1 MKLLYSL
8 ILFISIFLV
17 SGCSFNQIALGPD
30 NGKNYTVSYDDS
42 IPESL
47 KEIIDMSF
55 RHSSTKDENKTRIFI
70 KDFNSTNYNIYAGSS
85 LRSLEGEVTASIKLE
100 IISNSKTNNKNIKVM
115 KRYNSSEL
123 NPYAEQE
130 AIRSLKEIIDNE
142 IFNQILLEVNFFE
155 MWISFSR
162 EISRKISKYF
172 FIYGSEVVLRNNSKD
187 LIKKYLSQKG
197 FNERRLITKEN
208 FDQIEQIIIESSG
221 GSLFGSKLIIDISH
235 DQGRL
240 PDKLEKI
247 FQIENI
253 FNNEN
258 ITIIINSHNE
268 KLNTKTKLYKAMEKM
283 HLLLNVE
290 N

>member
-115 KRYNSSEL
+115 KRYNSREL

-142 IFNQILLEVNFFE
+142 ICNQILLEVNFFE
-155 MWISFSR
+155 M
-162 EISRKISKYF
+162 
-172 FIYGSEVVLRNNSKD
+172 
-187 LIKKYLSQKG
+187 
-197 FNERRLITKEN
+197 
-208 FDQIEQIIIESSG
+208 
-221 GSLFGSKLIIDISH
+221 
-235 DQGRL
+235 
-240 PDKLEKI
+240 
-247 FQIENI
+247 
-253 FNNEN
+253 
-258 ITIIINSHNE
+258 
-268 KLNTKTKLYKAMEKM
+268 
-283 HLLLNVE
+283 
-290 N
+290 

>member
-1 MKLLYSL
+1 MKLFYSL

-17 SGCSFNQIALGPD
+17 SSCSFNQIALGPD

-55 RHSSTKDENKTRIFI
+55 RHSSTKDKNKTRIFI

-115 KRYNSSEL
+115 KRYNSREL

-155 MWISFSR
+155 M
-162 EISRKISKYF
+162 
-172 FIYGSEVVLRNNSKD
+172 
-187 LIKKYLSQKG
+187 
-197 FNERRLITKEN
+197 
-208 FDQIEQIIIESSG
+208 
-221 GSLFGSKLIIDISH
+221 
-235 DQGRL
+235 
-240 PDKLEKI
+240 
-247 FQIENI
+247 
-253 FNNEN
+253 
-258 ITIIINSHNE
+258 
-268 KLNTKTKLYKAMEKM
+268 
-283 HLLLNVE
+283 
-290 N
+290 

>member
-115 KRYNSSEL
+115 KRYSSSEL
-123 NPYAEQE
+123 NPFAEQE
-130 AIRSLKEIIDNE
+130 AVRSLKEIIDNE
-142 IFNQILLEVNFFE
+142 ICNQILLEVNFFE
-155 MWISFSR
+155 M
-162 EISRKISKYF
+162 
-172 FIYGSEVVLRNNSKD
+172 
-187 LIKKYLSQKG
+187 
-197 FNERRLITKEN
+197 
-208 FDQIEQIIIESSG
+208 
-221 GSLFGSKLIIDISH
+221 
-235 DQGRL
+235 
-240 PDKLEKI
+240 
-247 FQIENI
+247 
-253 FNNEN
+253 
-258 ITIIINSHNE
+258 
-268 KLNTKTKLYKAMEKM
+268 
-283 HLLLNVE
+283 
-290 N
+290 

>member
-55 RHSSTKDENKTRIFI
+55 RHSSTKDKNKTRIFI

-115 KRYNSSEL
+115 KRYNSREL

-155 MWISFSR
+155 M
-162 EISRKISKYF
+162 
-172 FIYGSEVVLRNNSKD
+172 
-187 LIKKYLSQKG
+187 
-197 FNERRLITKEN
+197 
-208 FDQIEQIIIESSG
+208 
-221 GSLFGSKLIIDISH
+221 
-235 DQGRL
+235 
-240 PDKLEKI
+240 
-247 FQIENI
+247 
-253 FNNEN
+253 
-258 ITIIINSHNE
+258 
-268 KLNTKTKLYKAMEKM
+268 
-283 HLLLNVE
+283 
-290 N
+290 

>member
-142 IFNQILLEVNFFE
+142 ICNQILLEVNFFE
-155 MWISFSR
+155 M
-162 EISRKISKYF
+162 
-172 FIYGSEVVLRNNSKD
+172 
-187 LIKKYLSQKG
+187 
-197 FNERRLITKEN
+197 
-208 FDQIEQIIIESSG
+208 
-221 GSLFGSKLIIDISH
+221 
-235 DQGRL
+235 
-240 PDKLEKI
+240 
-247 FQIENI
+247 
-253 FNNEN
+253 
-258 ITIIINSHNE
+258 
-268 KLNTKTKLYKAMEKM
+268 
-283 HLLLNVE
+283 
-290 N
+290 

>member
-55 RHSSTKDENKTRIFI
+55 NHSSTKDEIKTRIFI
-70 KDFNSTNYNIYAGSS
+70 RDFNSTNYNIYAGSS

-100 IISNSKTNNKNIKVM
+100 IISNSRTNNKNIKVM

-123 NPYAEQE
+123 NPFAERE
-130 AIRSLKEIIDNE
+130 AIRSIKEIIDNE

-155 MWISFSR
+155 M
-162 EISRKISKYF
+162 
-172 FIYGSEVVLRNNSKD
+172 
-187 LIKKYLSQKG
+187 
-197 FNERRLITKEN
+197 
-208 FDQIEQIIIESSG
+208 
-221 GSLFGSKLIIDISH
+221 
-235 DQGRL
+235 
-240 PDKLEKI
+240 
-247 FQIENI
+247 
-253 FNNEN
+253 
-258 ITIIINSHNE
+258 
-268 KLNTKTKLYKAMEKM
+268 
-283 HLLLNVE
+283 
-290 N
+290 

>member
-1 MKLLYSL
+1 MKLLYCL

-17 SGCSFNQIALGPD
+17 SSCSFNQIALSPN
-30 NGKNYTVSYDDS
+30 NGENYIVSYDDS

-155 MWISFSR
+155 M
-162 EISRKISKYF
+162 
-172 FIYGSEVVLRNNSKD
+172 
-187 LIKKYLSQKG
+187 
-197 FNERRLITKEN
+197 
-208 FDQIEQIIIESSG
+208 
-221 GSLFGSKLIIDISH
+221 
-235 DQGRL
+235 
-240 PDKLEKI
+240 
-247 FQIENI
+247 
-253 FNNEN
+253 
-258 ITIIINSHNE
+258 
-268 KLNTKTKLYKAMEKM
+268 
-283 HLLLNVE
+283 
-290 N
+290 

>member
-1 MKLLYSL
+1 MKLFYSL

-155 MWISFSR
+155 M
-162 EISRKISKYF
+162 
-172 FIYGSEVVLRNNSKD
+172 
-187 LIKKYLSQKG
+187 
-197 FNERRLITKEN
+197 
-208 FDQIEQIIIESSG
+208 
-221 GSLFGSKLIIDISH
+221 
-235 DQGRL
+235 
-240 PDKLEKI
+240 
-247 FQIENI
+247 
-253 FNNEN
+253 
-258 ITIIINSHNE
+258 
-268 KLNTKTKLYKAMEKM
+268 
-283 HLLLNVE
+283 
-290 N
+290 

>member
-1 MKLLYSL
+1 MKLFYSL

-142 IFNQILLEVNFFE
+142 IFNQILLEVKFFE
-155 MWISFSR
+155 M
-162 EISRKISKYF
+162 
-172 FIYGSEVVLRNNSKD
+172 
-187 LIKKYLSQKG
+187 
-197 FNERRLITKEN
+197 
-208 FDQIEQIIIESSG
+208 
-221 GSLFGSKLIIDISH
+221 
-235 DQGRL
+235 
-240 PDKLEKI
+240 
-247 FQIENI
+247 
-253 FNNEN
+253 
-258 ITIIINSHNE
+258 
-268 KLNTKTKLYKAMEKM
+268 
-283 HLLLNVE
+283 
-290 N
+290 

>member
-8 ILFISIFLV
+8 ILFISLFLV
-17 SGCSFNQIALGPD
+17 SSCSFNQIALVPN

-55 RHSSTKDENKTRIFI
+55 NLSSSKDENKTHIFI
-70 KDFNSTNYNIYAGSS
+70 RNFNSTNYNIYAGSS

-155 MWISFSR
+155 M
-162 EISRKISKYF
+162 
-172 FIYGSEVVLRNNSKD
+172 
-187 LIKKYLSQKG
+187 
-197 FNERRLITKEN
+197 
-208 FDQIEQIIIESSG
+208 
-221 GSLFGSKLIIDISH
+221 
-235 DQGRL
+235 
-240 PDKLEKI
+240 
-247 FQIENI
+247 
-253 FNNEN
+253 
-258 ITIIINSHNE
+258 
-268 KLNTKTKLYKAMEKM
+268 
-283 HLLLNVE
+283 
-290 N
+290 

>member
-123 NPYAEQE
+123 NLYAEQE

-142 IFNQILLEVNFFE
+142 ICNQILLEVNFFE
-155 MWISFSR
+155 M
-162 EISRKISKYF
+162 
-172 FIYGSEVVLRNNSKD
+172 
-187 LIKKYLSQKG
+187 
-197 FNERRLITKEN
+197 
-208 FDQIEQIIIESSG
+208 
-221 GSLFGSKLIIDISH
+221 
-235 DQGRL
+235 
-240 PDKLEKI
+240 
-247 FQIENI
+247 
-253 FNNEN
+253 
-258 ITIIINSHNE
+258 
-268 KLNTKTKLYKAMEKM
+268 
-283 HLLLNVE
+283 
-290 N
+290 